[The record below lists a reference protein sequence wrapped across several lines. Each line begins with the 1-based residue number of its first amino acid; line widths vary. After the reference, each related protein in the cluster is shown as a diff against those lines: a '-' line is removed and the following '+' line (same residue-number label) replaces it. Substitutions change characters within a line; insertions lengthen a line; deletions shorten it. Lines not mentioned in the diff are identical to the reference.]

1 MFAHYP
7 YIVGMLEET
16 LLGRDRLGDF
26 ERRVLMAVLHLR
38 GEGYAV
44 SIADEIIERFG
55 RAVSLGAIYA
65 TVDRLEK
72 KGFVSS
78 RLGDPTPQRGGKP
91 KRFYVIEA
99 PGRLALAEA
108 MAADSKLWNAAGPW
122 AVPA

>member
-1 MFAHYP
+1 
-7 YIVGMLEET
+7 LR
-16 LLGRDRLGDF
+16 RDHIGDF
-26 ERRVLMAVLHLR
+26 ERRVLMAVLHLQ

-44 SIADEIIERFG
+44 SIADEITERFG
-55 RAVSLGAIYA
+55 RSVSLGAIYA

-78 RLGDPTPQRGGKP
+78 LLGDPTPQRGGKP

-99 PGRLALAEA
+99 PGRRVLAEA
-108 MAADSKLWNAAGPW
+108 LEADRKLWSVAGPW